1 MTNEEINFKD
11 LNDFELDKLK
21 DLYVESRVGNMSE
34 NDLRNFV
41 RISIDDQIKG
51 TVGNQEEKEAWLEM
65 KEYFKDDFEDK
76 ILIVRKGN
84 QIEKLTP
91 EEEELEKRKNLL
103 EKRKNEKDS
112 QAEDMW

>member
-1 MTNEEINFKD
+1 MSNEEINFKD
-11 LNDFELDKLK
+11 LNDLELDKLK
-21 DLYVESRVGNMSE
+21 DLYVESRVGNMSG

-65 KEYFKDDFEDK
+65 KEYFKDDFQDK

-103 EKRKNEKDS
+103 EKRNNEKDS
-112 QAEDMW
+112 KAEDMW

>member
-1 MTNEEINFKD
+1 MSNEEINFKD
-11 LNDFELDKLK
+11 LNDLELDKLK

-65 KEYFKDDFEDK
+65 KEFFKDDFQDK
-76 ILIVRKGN
+76 ILFVRKGN

-91 EEEELEKRKNLL
+91 EDELEKRKNLL

-112 QAEDMW
+112 KADDMW